1 MADPKGHKL
10 IVNLSAAQAR
20 RRLKGFGHGVRKV
33 QSAGRSQAMIIH
45 TAEGKNL
52 RELKSLFADVEC
64 SSSEPGVSEPIENLR
79 NQDSTFPDCP
89 RGPATPE

>member
-1 MADPKGHKL
+1 MADPKGHRM

-33 QSAGRSQAMIIH
+33 QSGGRNQATIIH

-52 RELKSLFADVEC
+52 RELQALFADVGF
-64 SSSEPGVSEPIENLR
+64 STTANTEP
-79 NQDSTFPDCP
+79 PDLV
-89 RGPATPE
+89 EE